1 MLSKILLN
9 YKKEVITHPT
19 SDDIESLIYVLVW
32 MCILYAGPGTLRKDK
47 HVTQTVLK
55 PWVTVSSETDA
66 VSLGAH
72 KAGLKSQLSIV
83 TDEFTVLFQP
93 LCPTV
98 HKLLTKLGEL
108 SATDHISNYRAIRNI
123 LLEGFATVEE
133 VSNWSAAK
141 DVHGYSLLQQNT
153 KHKLPSYATNGYK
166 AEEDGARPRDAHRHQ
181 LI

>member
-1 MLSKILLN
+1 MSSKILLN
-9 YKKEVITHPT
+9 YKKEAITHSA

-32 MCILYAGPGTLRKDK
+32 MCVLYAGPGTLCKDK

-55 PWVTVSSETDA
+55 PWVTVSLETDA

-72 KAGLKSQLSIV
+72 KAGLKSQPSIV
-83 TDEFTVLFQP
+83 TNEFTVFFWP

-123 LLEGFATVEE
+123 LLEGFAMVEE

-141 DVHGYSLLQQNT
+141 DVHGYGLLQQNT
-153 KHKLPSYATNGYK
+153 KRKLPSYATNGYK
-166 AEEDGARPRDAHRHQ
+166 AEEDGARSRDAHQCR